1 MDILYNGIMLTS
13 LEISIKNM
21 VDNYFRGIIPHIVER
36 LKSAACS

>member
-21 VDNYFRGIIPHIVER
+21 VDNYFRRIIAHIVE
-36 LKSAACS
+36 KVTSAAC